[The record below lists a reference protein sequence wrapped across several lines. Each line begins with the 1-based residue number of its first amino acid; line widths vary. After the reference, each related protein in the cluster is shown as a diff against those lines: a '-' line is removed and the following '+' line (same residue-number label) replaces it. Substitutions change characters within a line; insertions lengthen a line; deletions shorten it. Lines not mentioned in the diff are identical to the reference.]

1 MSERSI
7 KGSVLKSRLAF
18 VEQKLGKVGVARIV
32 AKLKKEDREIL
43 EGILLPAGWYP
54 FDTSERL
61 TVAIAHELES
71 ALGEKG
77 DDVYRELGRQS
88 AEMNLSASQRV
99 YVRER
104 DPHGL
109 LKAAA
114 SIYRLYYASGERTY
128 ERVADTKA
136 VLRTMGSE
144 TFSREDCLTIIGWHD
159 RAITMCGGKDVRV
172 SQPKCRVRGDDCCEY
187 VCEWT

>member
-18 VEQKLGKVGVARIV
+18 VNQKLGKVGLARILARV
-32 AKLKKEDREIL
+32 TKQDREIL

-54 FDTSERL
+54 FETSERL
-61 TVAIAHELES
+61 TIAIAHEL
-71 ALGEKG
+71 G
-77 DDVYRELGRQS
+77 DGDEVYRELGRQS
-88 AEMNLSASQRV
+88 AEMNLAASQRV

-128 ERVADTKA
+128 ERVADGKA
-136 VLRTMGSE
+136 LLRTVGSD
-144 TFSREDCLTIIGWHD
+144 TFSREDCLTIIGWHE
-159 RAITMCGGKDVRV
+159 RAIAMCGGKDVRV
-172 SQPKCRVRGDDCCEY
+172 MQPKCRVRGDECCEY
-187 VCEWT
+187 VCEWL